1 MKRLAVIALGVVA
14 LLAAA
19 GVAAFFLVGRV
30 DLGPWAARRA
40 SAALG
45 GRAVAVGALHVTP
58 GRWIAVD
65 LQDLRIDNLPGGTRP
80 TIATLDRLTAEVDA
94 LSLLHGPAVV
104 RTLRIDG
111 LSVLLERLADRTK
124 NWRFG
129 PETPNPET
137 PHPGPPD
144 RSWFPTLLDA
154 QVRRSEVVFRTSGGT
169 ALITKL
175 DDATIRT
182 ASAEQ
187 PVQLAVGGAYHG
199 APIQLKA
206 ELQPIAVLRGASVP
220 YGTALHFA
228 SDDTTLDFNGTMT
241 APFDVDG
248 ARGVLSLSAPT
259 PGPLLAI
266 AGVSSGI
273 DAALSLSGPFEHEG
287 DLWLLTKAAG
297 ALNNGAVSDATLRLQ
312 EGGNGRPDDVSVEAT
327 FDRLDLDKLLGAG
340 RGGGR
345 PDTDMPLSIG
355 RSPDT
360 LLAVR
365 LAARQAGY
373 GGVTATDARLAAALT
388 PGRLAV
394 SDLSMTYAGARAT
407 AFGAVEAADQG
418 GRVSLG
424 ASVANADVQTLR
436 RLLGSGPVPLLGRLE
451 MQAAAQSDGA
461 TLNAAIRAA
470 NVSAVV
476 AMTGGS
482 IAREVVEMAS
492 TDVRLLFRRARGMTP
507 VSCLLGV
514 LTMRGG
520 AGTVA
525 PLRVRATEGT
535 VAGNGTFD
543 LYRRRIDVT
552 IGSEAQSTGAFA
564 LDIPVRISGSLA
576 DPSVR
581 PARWSAA
588 GRAQLASSDATAAL
602 PPGLRQAA
610 QRNPCSRPGR

>member
-1 MKRLAVIALGVVA
+1 MKRFAAIALGLVA
-14 LLAAA
+14 LLTAT

-58 GRWIAVD
+58 GRWITVD
-65 LQDLRIDNLPGGTRP
+65 LQGLRIDNLPGGTRP
-80 TIATLDRLTAEVDA
+80 ALATLDRLTAEVDA
-94 LSLLHGPAVV
+94 LSLLRGPAVV

-129 PETPNPET
+129 PETP
-137 PHPGPPD
+137 HPGPPD

-154 QVRRSEVVFRTSGGT
+154 QARRSEVVFRTSGGT
-169 ALITKL
+169 ALVTKL

-187 PVQLAVGGAYHG
+187 PVQLAINGAYHG

-206 ELQPIAVLRGASVP
+206 ELQPLVVLRDASVP

-228 SDDTTLDFNGTMT
+228 SGGTTLDFNGTMT
-241 APFDVDG
+241 APFDLDG

-259 PGPLLAI
+259 PKPLLAI
-266 AGVSSGI
+266 AGVGSGI
-273 DAALSLSGPFEHEG
+273 DAALNLSGPFEHKG

-297 ALNNGAVSDATLRLQ
+297 ALNNGVVGDATLRLQ
-312 EGGNGRPDDVSVEAT
+312 EGGAGRPDDVSVEAT

-340 RGGGR
+340 RGGG
-345 PDTDMPLSIG
+345 DTDVSLAID

-394 SDLSMTYAGARAT
+394 SDFSMAYAGARAT
-407 AFGAVEAADQG
+407 ASGAVEAAGQG

-424 ASVANADVQTLR
+424 VSVANADVQTLR

-461 TLNAAIRAA
+461 TLNAAVRAA
-470 NVSAVV
+470 DVSAVV
-476 AMTGGS
+476 SMTGGS
-482 IAREVVEMAS
+482 IARNVVEMAS
-492 TDVRLLFRRARGMTP
+492 TDVRLLFRRAHGMTP

-520 AGTVA
+520 AGTMA
-525 PLRVRATEGT
+525 PLRVRAAEGT

-543 LYRRRIDVT
+543 PYRRRIDVT
-552 IGSEAQSTGAFA
+552 IGSEAASTSAFA

-588 GRAQLASSDATAAL
+588 GRAQLASADTTAAL

>member
-1 MKRLAVIALGVVA
+1 MKRFAAIAFGLVA

-19 GVAAFFLVGRV
+19 GVAAFFVVGRV

-45 GRAVAVGALHVTP
+45 GRAVAVGALHVVP

-65 LQDLRIDNLPGGTRP
+65 LQDVRIDNLPGGTRP
-80 TIATLDRLTAEVDA
+80 TVATLDRLTAEVDA

-129 PETPNPET
+129 PETP
-137 PHPGPPD
+137 HPGPPD

-169 ALITKL
+169 ALVTKL

-182 ASAEQ
+182 ASAVQ
-187 PVQLAVGGAYHG
+187 PVQLAINGAYHG

-206 ELQPIAVLRGASVP
+206 ELQPIAVLRDASVP

-228 SDDTTLDFNGTMT
+228 SGDTTLDFDGTMT
-241 APFDVDG
+241 APFDLDG

-259 PGPLLAI
+259 PGPLSAI
-266 AGVSSGI
+266 AGVGSGI
-273 DAALSLSGPFEHEG
+273 DAALNLSGPFEHDG

-297 ALNNGAVSDATLRLQ
+297 ALNDGAVSDATLRLR
-312 EGGNGRPDDVSVEAT
+312 EGGAGRPDDVSVEAT
-327 FDRLDLDKLLGAG
+327 FDRLDLGKLLGTG
-340 RGGGR
+340 RGGG
-345 PDTDMPLSIG
+345 DTDVSLAID

-394 SDLSMTYAGARAT
+394 SGFSMTYAGARAT
-407 AFGAVEAADQG
+407 ASGAVEAAGGG

-424 ASVANADVQTLR
+424 VSVANADVQTLR

-451 MQAAAQSDGA
+451 MQAAAQSDAA
-461 TLNAAIRAA
+461 TLNAAVRAA
-470 NVSAVV
+470 DVSAVV
-476 AMTGGS
+476 SMAGGS
-482 IAREVVEMAS
+482 IARNVVEMAS

-520 AGTVA
+520 AGTVL
-525 PLRVRATEGT
+525 PLRVRAAEGT
-535 VAGNGTFD
+535 IAGNGTFD
-543 LYRRRIDVT
+543 LYRHRIDVT
-552 IGSEAQSTGAFA
+552 VGSEAASTSAFA
-564 LDIPVRISGSLA
+564 LDVPVRISGSLA

-588 GRAQLASSDATAAL
+588 GRAQLASADTTAAL

-610 QRNPCSRPGR
+610 QRNPCSRPGRQR

>member
-1 MKRLAVIALGVVA
+1 MRRLAAIALGLVA
-14 LLAAA
+14 LLAVA
-19 GVAAFFLVGRV
+19 GVAAFFVIGGV

-65 LQDLRIDNLPGGTRP
+65 LRDVRIDNLPGGTRP
-80 TIATLDRLTAEVDA
+80 ALATLDRLTAEVDA
-94 LSLLHGPAVV
+94 LSLLRGPAVV
-104 RTLRIDG
+104 RTLRIEG
-111 LSVLLERLADRTK
+111 LSVLLERLADRTR

-129 PETPNPET
+129 PEK

-144 RSWFPTLLDA
+144 RSWVPTLLDA
-154 QVRRSEVVFRTSGGT
+154 QVRRSEIVFRTSGGT
-169 ALITKL
+169 ALVTKL
-175 DDATIRT
+175 DDATVRT
-182 ASAEQ
+182 ASADQ
-187 PVQLAVGGAYHG
+187 PVQLAVEGAYHG
-199 APIQLKA
+199 APMQLKA
-206 ELQPIAVLRGASVP
+206 ELQPIAVLRDASVP

-228 SDDTTLDFNGTMT
+228 SGDTTLDFEGTMT
-241 APFDVDG
+241 APFDLDG

-273 DAALSLSGPFEHEG
+273 DAALNLSGPFEHQG

-312 EGGNGRPDDVSVEAT
+312 EGEAGRPDDVSVEAM

-345 PDTDMPLSIG
+345 PGADVSLAID

-365 LAARQAGY
+365 LAAQQAGY

-407 AFGAVEAADQG
+407 ASGALEAAGQG
-418 GRVSLG
+418 GHVSLG
-424 ASVANADVQTLR
+424 VSVANADVQELR

-451 MQAAAQSDGA
+451 MQATAQSDGA
-461 TLNAAIRAA
+461 TLNAAVRAA
-470 NVSAVV
+470 DVSAVV
-476 AMTGGS
+476 SMTGGS
-482 IAREVVEMAS
+482 IARNVVEMAS
-492 TDVRLLFRRARGMTP
+492 TDVRLLFRRASGMTP
-507 VSCLLGV
+507 VSCFLGV
-514 LTMRGG
+514 LTVRGG
-520 AGTVA
+520 AGTVS
-525 PLRVRATEGT
+525 PLRVRAAEGT
-535 VAGNGTFD
+535 VAGSGSFD
-543 LYRRRIDVT
+543 LYRRRIDMT

-564 LDIPVRISGSLA
+564 LDVPVRISGSLA
-576 DPSVR
+576 DPTVR

-588 GRAQLASSDATAAL
+588 GRAQLAAGNATAAL

>member
-1 MKRLAVIALGVVA
+1 MGRRAAIAFGLIALLV
-14 LLAAA
+14 AA
-19 GVAAFFLVGRV
+19 GVAVLTLVGQI

-45 GRAVAVGALHVTP
+45 RAVAVGALHVAP

-65 LQDLRIDNLPGGTRP
+65 LRDVRIDNAPGGTRP
-80 TIATLDRLTAEVDA
+80 SLATLDRLTAEVDA

-104 RTLRIDG
+104 RTLRIEG
-111 LSVLLERLADRTK
+111 LSVLLERLADRTG

-129 PETPNPET
+129 PAK
-137 PHPGPPD
+137 PHASPPD
-144 RSWFPTLLDA
+144 RTWFPTLLDA
-154 QVRRSEVVFRTSGGT
+154 QMRRSEVVFRTSGGA
-169 ALITKL
+169 ALTTRL

-182 ASAEQ
+182 PSAEQ
-187 PVQLAVGGAYHG
+187 PVQLAISGAYHG
-199 APIQLKA
+199 APIRLEA
-206 ELQPIAVLRGASVP
+206 ELQPIAVLRDASVP

-228 SDDTTLDFNGTMT
+228 SDGTTLDFKGTMT
-241 APFDVDG
+241 APFDLDG

-287 DLWLLTKAAG
+287 DLWRLTMATG
-297 ALNNGAVSDATLRLQ
+297 ALDNGAVSAATLRLN
-312 EGGNGRPDDVSVEAT
+312 EGGAGRPDDISVDAV
-327 FDRLDLDKLLGAG
+327 FDRLDLDALLGAG
-340 RGGGR
+340 RRGSQS
-345 PDTDMPLSIG
+345 DADMPLGID
-355 RSPDT
+355 RAPDI
-360 LLAVR
+360 LLDVR
-365 LAARQAGY
+365 LAAQQFGY
-373 GGVTATDARLAAALT
+373 GGFTATDARLAAALT

-394 SDLSMTYAGARAT
+394 SDFSMTYAGARAT
-407 AFGAVEAADQG
+407 ASGAVEAAGHG
-418 GRVSLG
+418 GRISLDL
-424 ASVANADVQTLR
+424 AVANADVQELR

-451 MQAAAQSDGA
+451 AQAAVQSEGA
-461 TLNAAIRAA
+461 TLNAAVRAA

-492 TDVRLLFRRARGMTP
+492 TDVRLLFRHARGMTP

-520 AGTVA
+520 TGTLA
-525 PLRVRATEGT
+525 PLRVRAAEGT
-535 VAGNGTFD
+535 IAGNGTFD

-552 IGSEAQSTGAFA
+552 IGSEAESTSAFA

-588 GRAQLASSDATAAL
+588 GRAQLATNNATATL
-602 PPGLRQAA
+602 PPGLRQTA
-610 QRNPCSRPGR
+610 QRNPCLRPGR